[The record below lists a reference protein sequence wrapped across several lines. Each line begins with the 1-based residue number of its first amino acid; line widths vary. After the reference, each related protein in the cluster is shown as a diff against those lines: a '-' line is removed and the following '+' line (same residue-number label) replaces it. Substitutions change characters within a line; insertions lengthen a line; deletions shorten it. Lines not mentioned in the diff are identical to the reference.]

1 MIIKKAVF
9 DGSYQYEKTC
19 PETGLPEFA
28 FIGRS
33 NVGKSSLINML
44 CDQKGLAKVSQSPG
58 KTQTINFFT
67 VDENWYLV
75 DLPGYGY
82 ARQSKTTRAEFSR
95 IITEYFKRRQT
106 LACAIILID
115 GMLEPQKIDLEFLG
129 MIGELKIP
137 FVLAFT
143 KTDRVKPAI
152 LKQNIKAFETKLL
165 EHWNVMPHYFITSAE
180 RKAGKE
186 EILEF
191 VEDLM
196 KDWVRPE
203 KRIEPEIV
211 KPDKKEKVLRVVTF
225 QKEATKKAPKGARK
239 VITRVVKRK

>member
-9 DGSYQYEKTC
+9 DGSYQYEKDC

-44 CDQKGLAKVSQSPG
+44 CEQKGLAKVSQSPG

-95 IITEYFKRRQT
+95 IITEYFKRRET

-115 GMLEPQKIDLEFLG
+115 GMLPPQKIDLEFLG

-143 KTDRVKPAI
+143 KTDRVKPVY
-152 LKQNIKAFETKLL
+152 LKQNIKNFETKLL
-165 EHWNVMPHYFITSAE
+165 ENWNVMPHYFITSAE
-180 RKAGKE
+180 KKGGKE
-186 EILEF
+186 EVLEF
-191 VEDLM
+191 VEDIM
-196 KDWVRPE
+196 KDWTPPE
-203 KRIEPEIV
+203 KKPKPEPT
-211 KPDKKEKVLRVVTF
+211 KTEKREKTIRVVTF
-225 QKEATKKAPKGARK
+225 QKEAKKGLPKGARK
-239 VITRVVKRK
+239 VITKVVKK

>member
-1 MIIKKAVF
+1 MIIKNAVF
-9 DGSYQYEKTC
+9 DGSYQYEKDC
-19 PETGLPEFA
+19 PATGLPEFA

-44 CDQKGLAKVSQSPG
+44 CEQKGLAKVSQSPG

-67 VDENWYLV
+67 VDDTWYLV

-95 IITEYFKRRQT
+95 IITEYFKRRET

-115 GMLEPQKIDLEFLG
+115 GMLPPQKIDLEFLG
-129 MIGELKIP
+129 MIGQLNIP

-143 KTDRVKPAI
+143 KTDRVKLVY
-152 LKQNIKAFETKLL
+152 LKQNIKNFETKLL
-165 EHWNVMPHYFITSAE
+165 ENWNVMPHYFITSAE
-180 RKAGKE
+180 KKGGKE

-191 VEDLM
+191 VEDIM

-203 KRIEPEIV
+203 QKPKPEPTKTEKR
-211 KPDKKEKVLRVVTF
+211 EKVVRVVTF
-225 QKEATKKAPKGARK
+225 QKEAKKGVPKGTRK
-239 VITRVVKRK
+239 VVTKVVKK

>member
-9 DGSYQYEKTC
+9 DGSYQYEKDC

-33 NVGKSSLINML
+33 NVGKSSLINMI
-44 CDQKGLAKVSQSPG
+44 CEQKGLAKVSQSPG

-67 VDENWYLV
+67 VDEDWYLV

-95 IITEYFKRRQT
+95 IITEYFKRRET

-115 GMLEPQKIDLEFLG
+115 GMLPPQKIDLEFLG

-143 KTDRVKPAI
+143 KTDRVKPVY
-152 LKQNIKAFETKLL
+152 LKQNIKNFETKLL
-165 EHWNVMPHYFITSAE
+165 ENWNVMPHYFITSAE
-180 RKAGKE
+180 KKGGKE

-191 VEDLM
+191 VEDIM
-196 KDWVRPE
+196 KDWTRPE
-203 KRIEPEIV
+203 KKQKPEPAKTE
-211 KPDKKEKVLRVVTF
+211 KREKVVRVVTF
-225 QKEATKKAPKGARK
+225 QKEAKKGVPKGTRK
-239 VITRVVKRK
+239 VITKVVKK

>member
-75 DLPGYGY
+75 DLLGYGY
-82 ARQSKTTRAEFSR
+82 AKVSKTSRAEWAKM
-95 IITEYFKRRQT
+95 INYYLRQ
-106 LACAIILID
+106 
-115 GMLEPQKIDLEFLG
+115 
-129 MIGELKIP
+129 
-137 FVLAFT
+137 
-143 KTDRVKPAI
+143 
-152 LKQNIKAFETKLL
+152 
-165 EHWNVMPHYFITSAE
+165 
-180 RKAGKE
+180 
-186 EILEF
+186 
-191 VEDLM
+191 
-196 KDWVRPE
+196 RPN
-203 KRIEPEIV
+203 
-211 KPDKKEKVLRVVTF
+211 L
-225 QKEATKKAPKGARK
+225 
-239 VITRVVKRK
+239 TRVGSVTSILLYSGRSKMWRAWYSAPRVSSI